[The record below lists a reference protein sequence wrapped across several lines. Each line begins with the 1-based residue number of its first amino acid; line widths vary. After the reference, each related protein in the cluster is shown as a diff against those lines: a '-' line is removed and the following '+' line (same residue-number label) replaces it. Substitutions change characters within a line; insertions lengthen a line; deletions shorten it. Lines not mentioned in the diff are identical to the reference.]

1 MTKTDIVVTTVF
13 EPTWMDG
20 YLSNLR
26 DHGRVDE
33 VVLRIICDRKTPG
46 SVYAAA
52 DAAARAGFAVDCPS
66 LDEQEAYLRGLGV
79 AEDFIPWNTDNRRN
93 VGFLR
98 AWEHGAD
105 VLVSIDDDN
114 YCMPGDDFVGA
125 HHVVGERAGDLA
137 GCRRADGG
145 PWFNICELLVPETP
159 GSIYPRGFPY
169 SARSHEARA
178 ELRPVGEEHAAA
190 RVVAN
195 AGLWVGDPD
204 VDAVTRLA
212 LAPRIVGA
220 SPEAV
225 VLGPET
231 WSPVNTQN
239 TALVRDAMPAYWYVR
254 MGSGLQGM
262 TVDRFG
268 DILSGYFL
276 QKCAK
281 HLGDTIRLGS
291 PVTDHRRSPHDS
303 FRDLHAELPGMVL
316 LEGVLPWLR
325 DVSLS
330 GDTYAGAYASLAA
343 ALREEAPRFTGFVW
357 DDGGREFL
365 AATADGMDD
374 WLAVLRRIA
383 LT

>member
-1 MTKTDIVVTTVF
+1 VTRTDIVVTTIF
-13 EPTWMDG
+13 EPAWMEG
-20 YLSNLR
+20 YLSNIR

-33 VVLRIICDRKTPG
+33 VVLRIICDRKTPA

-52 DAAARAGFAVDCPS
+52 ESASRAGFTVDCPT
-66 LDEQEAYLRGLGV
+66 LEEQAAYLRAIGV
-79 AEDFIPWNTDNRRN
+79 ADDFIPWNTDNRRN

-98 AWEHGAD
+98 AWEHGAE

-114 YCMPGDDFVGA
+114 YCRPGDDFVGA
-125 HHVVGERAGDLA
+125 HQVVGQPAGSLA
-137 GCRRADGG
+137 GFRVADGG
-145 PWFNICELLVPETP
+145 PWFNICELLEPETDGP
-159 GSIYPRGFPY
+159 LYPRGFPY
-169 SARSHEARA
+169 SARSAAARA
-178 ELRPVGEEHAAA
+178 ELGPATGRSAA

-212 LAPRIVGA
+212 LAPRIRGA
-220 SPEAV
+220 SSDAV
-225 VLGPET
+225 LLGPAT

-239 TALVRDAMPAYWYVR
+239 TAVARDAIPAYWYVR
-254 MGSGLQGM
+254 MGFALQGM
-262 TVDRFG
+262 TIDRFG

-291 PVTDHRRSPHDS
+291 PVAEHHRTPHDS

-316 LEGVLPWLR
+316 LEGLLPWLR
-325 DVSLS
+325 EVPLS
-330 GDTYAGAYASLAA
+330 GDSYADAYASLAA
-343 ALREEAPRFTGFVW
+343 ALREEARRFTGFVW
-357 DDGGREFL
+357 DEGGREFL
-365 AATADGMDD
+365 VETADGMQD
-374 WLAVLRRIA
+374 WLDVVSRVG